1 MKKIKKVEWMF
12 IDKDIN
18 DLNKIQKKKNKKY

>member
-1 MKKIKKVEWMF
+1 MKKIKKVEWTL

-18 DLNKIQKKKNKKY
+18 DSNKIQKKKNKKY